1 MPRSLFRA
9 FLLPL
14 LLTLPFS
21 VQAQPAQAPVESVTV
36 TAAREAAIAKFIKTR
51 AAPTRMTGKIARWQ
65 ARICPLAY
73 GIPAAYSNF
82 VVQRVREVAKL
93 VGARTNAD
101 EKCRG
106 NIQIVFTTK
115 PQELLDNLRR
125 KHSGNLGYYD
135 TAEQAREMTVLKRPV
150 HAYYATQTADLRGNR
165 QLDTKRTT
173 GITVTLPGVAPVE
186 PAGGASAL
194 PSGGPPVT
202 LNLPSASAMSVTGSR
217 ALGDG
222 LMSEFQHITIVVD
235 TAKVIALEMGS
246 LADYIAMLALSQ
258 PQNFDTCQDLPSIT
272 NLLVAPAC
280 SAETTSVAMSVHDLS
295 YLDGLYKM
303 NIAGTV
309 HTQRSEIGYQMKQV
323 QEGK

>member
-1 MPRSLFRA
+1 MRWPALFA
-9 FLLPL
+9 LVLFPLPL
-14 LLTLPFS
+14 S
-21 VQAQPAQAPVESVTV
+21 AQPAANPPIESITV

-51 AAPTRMTGKIARWQ
+51 AAPTRMTGKIARWK
-65 ARICPLAY
+65 ARICPIAY
-73 GIPAAYSNF
+73 GIPAAYSGF

-93 VGARTNAD
+93 VGARTDAD

-115 PQELLDNLRR
+115 PQELLDNIRR
-125 KHSGNLGYYD
+125 KHTGNLGYYD
-135 TAEQAREMTVLKRPV
+135 TAAQANEMTVLKRPV

-165 QLDTKRTT
+165 QIDTGKTT
-173 GITVTLPGVAPVE
+173 GITVTLPGVAPP
-186 PAGGASAL
+186 PAGGGGGDAL
-194 PSGGPPVT
+194 QPGGAPIT
-202 LNLPSASAMSVTGSR
+202 LNLPNASAMSVTGSR

-235 TAKVIALEMGS
+235 TNKVIAMEMGT

-272 NLLVAPAC
+272 NLLVTPAC
-280 SAETTSVAMSVHDLS
+280 TAENMAVAMSVHDLS
-295 YLDGLYKM
+295 YLDGLYRM
-303 NIAGTV
+303 NLAGTV

-323 QEGK
+323 QDGK